1 MDQTVKAQMS
11 FGAILF
17 CPIVAWIVV
26 AKSVFGFTPQNVRE
40 RFVYYITHTF
50 SLWPLWSALLGGLI
64 VGILIAVAIHIYGK
78 QTFAGAY
85 FSKFYRGTQL
95 VTSAALARLT
105 KESVEQITIAGV
117 PIPTKVE
124 STHISVGGATGTGKS
139 TIFKEMMYGCLKRG
153 DRMVI
158 LDPDGEFLS
167 TFYRE
172 GKDVILNPY
181 DQRSAGWNFFN
192 EIRDE
197 YDFKRYANSIVQK
210 SDSSDSEEWNEYG
223 RLLFTEVAK
232 KVHATKRNPTMA
244 DVFKW
249 TNQCSSEEL
258 EEFVKGTK
266 ANALFTGNEKA
277 SSSVR
282 FVLSNKLAPHLD
294 MPNGDF
300 SFRRWLED
308 PQGGNLYITWD
319 ENMRAALRPLISCF
333 VDTIFS
339 SMLGMPTDL
348 KRRLWVYLDELES
361 LENLATL
368 GAALTRGRKKGLRVV
383 SGYQTYTQLVKVY
396 GEEQAETMLSNHRS
410 MVAMAVGRMGE
421 KTAEKMSKALGQH
434 EVMRTKEGRSARFG
448 GMATSSKNDEVKPEA
463 VVMASEI
470 MTLQDLEGFMAF
482 PGKLPVARFQSEVV
496 NYNRAR
502 RIPGIVP
509 LRGELEG
516 YE

>member
-1 MDQTVKAQMS
+1 M
-11 FGAILF
+11 
-17 CPIVAWIVV
+17 
-26 AKSVFGFTPQNVRE
+26 
-40 RFVYYITHTF
+40 
-50 SLWPLWSALLGGLI
+50 
-64 VGILIAVAIHIYGK
+64 
-78 QTFAGAY
+78 
-85 FSKFYRGTQL
+85 
-95 VTSAALARLT
+95 
-105 KESVEQITIAGV
+105 
-117 PIPTKVE
+117 
-124 STHISVGGATGTGKS
+124 
-139 TIFKEMMYGCLKRG
+139 
-153 DRMVI
+153 
-158 LDPDGEFLS
+158 
-167 TFYRE
+167 
-172 GKDVILNPY
+172 
-181 DQRSAGWNFFN
+181 
-192 EIRDE
+192 
-197 YDFKRYANSIVQK
+197 
-210 SDSSDSEEWNEYG
+210 
-223 RLLFTEVAK
+223 
-232 KVHATKRNPTMA
+232 
-244 DVFKW
+244 
-249 TNQCSSEEL
+249 
-258 EEFVKGTK
+258 
-266 ANALFTGNEKA
+266 
-277 SSSVR
+277 R

-300 SFRRWLED
+300 SLRRWLED

-339 SMLGMPTDL
+339 SILGMPTDL

-368 GAALTRGRKKGLRVV
+368 GAALTRGRKKGLRIV

-396 GEEQAETMLSNHRS
+396 GEEQAETMLSNHRA

-482 PGKLPVARFQSEVV
+482 PGRLPVARFQSEVV

-502 RIPGIVP
+502 PIPGIVP
-509 LRGELEG
+509 LRGDLEG